1 MPGNKT
7 IQKNKQNH
15 NPRSDPQTNAQKSW
29 FGQKS
34 NVGENPMTNGPAWIA
49 SFGSRP
55 QRFVNVV
62 VHVQVAQLKPW
73 VIFVGARA
81 SLRDC
86 KSRSTFRSQLPHHSR
101 HHLLHCP
108 QNRTLSHRQARQMK
122 TKPSFGMVGHSG
134 PCHHQMQCQHH
145 QILNFLM
152 VGGKASAEQSWG
164 GSCRGEPAAEQI
176 WGDSLRL
183 RSMYFQVRDVRL
195 MYV

>member
-1 MPGNKT
+1 MTTFDAFAFCQILPGNKT

-86 KSRSTFRSQLPHHSR
+86 KSRSTFRSQLPS
-101 HHLLHCP
+101 P
-108 QNRTLSHRQARQMK
+108 QPTPPPPLPAEPHPQPPTSSANEDETVFWYGRPLRAL
-122 TKPSFGMVGHSG
+122 PSSDAVPTPS
-134 PCHHQMQCQHH
+134 
-145 QILNFLM
+145 
-152 VGGKASAEQSWG
+152 
-164 GSCRGEPAAEQI
+164 
-176 WGDSLRL
+176 DSEFPDGWR
-183 RSMYFQVRDVRL
+183 
-195 MYV
+195 